1 MTKQQ
6 AFEIIDNNGGP
17 AAVALKLKVSEAAVR
32 GWIARGEI
40 PHRHLLALG
49 VK

>member
-6 AFEIIDNNGGP
+6 AFEIIDDNGGT

-32 GWIARGEI
+32 GWIARGDI

>member
-17 AAVALKLKVSEAAVR
+17 AAVALKLKVPERAVR
-32 GWIARGEI
+32 GWIERGDI

>member
-17 AAVALKLKVSEAAVR
+17 AAVALRLHVSVAAVR